1 MKINFSDLNDY
12 FSYHKKDK
20 KVTVKKVAESLDI
33 SGSYLY
39 LLIQKNR
46 YASNPLAC
54 KIVELLNVPKESLL
68 RPLAHKSFNWRKNIF
83 RKRRK

>member
-12 FSYHKKDK
+12 FRYHKKDR
-20 KVTVKKVAESLDI
+20 KVTVAKVAESLDI

-54 KIVELLNVPKESLL
+54 KIEELLNIPKEALL
-68 RPLAHKSFNWRKNIF
+68 RPPVHKSFNWRKNIF
-83 RKRRK
+83 RRRK